1 RIVELEREVVA
12 TFFGAFRPGGTDLG
26 TTHENAMAR
35 SFVVRGGGFRDDA
48 GAFCL
53 QAEGGDLALGI
64 VADLLVRT
72 DVSDVTSAV
81 CVSSPRPP
89 RPRWRSAGR
98 RRSATHPKGRSAA
111 EDAVVETFLPREEWA
126 KPRGRK
132 SMRWRCGS
140 DDRGAAGLRP
150 DRAIAEPG
158 ASRAEPQVREKMA

>member
-1 RIVELEREVVA
+1 LNEPMVA
-12 TFFGAFRPGGTDLG
+12 
-26 TTHENAMAR
+26 M
-35 SFVVRGGGFRDDA
+35 S
-48 GAFCL
+48 
-53 QAEGGDLALGI
+53 
-64 VADLLVRT
+64 LLLF
-72 DVSDVTSAV
+72 

-98 RRSATHPKGRSAA
+98 GRSATHPKGRNAV
-111 EDAVVETFLPREEWA
+111 EDAVAATFLAREEWA

-132 SMRWRCGS
+132 SMRRRCGS

>member
-1 RIVELEREVVA
+1 AYVLEIVGGLLER
-12 TFFGAFRPGGTDLG
+12 TDG
-26 TTHENAMAR
+26 SH
-35 SFVVRGGGFRDDA
+35 
-48 GAFCL
+48 
-53 QAEGGDLALGI
+53 
-64 VADLLVRT
+64 
-72 DVSDVTSAV
+72 VSSPV

-98 RRSATHPKGRSAA
+98 GRSATHPKGRSAA
-111 EDAVVETFLPREEWA
+111 EDVVVTTFLPREEWA

-132 SMRWRCGS
+132 SIRRRCGS